1 MAIDPKSRSSAAEAL
16 VAELRRTVDLGHA
29 FDEALAARLG
39 LNLTDLRCSSLVER
53 EGPLTAGKLATAMG
67 LTTGAITG
75 VLDRLERAG
84 FVKRSRDPA
93 DRRQVIVESIPARGD
108 AVDAILVPFVQ
119 AMDAWSARFREEE
132 LDAFARYLRG
142 FGEVMQEQA
151 GRLRAEAGVAG
162 MAREGEGDELTFP
175 LDGAKAGRLE
185 IPSGASNVRILGDA
199 AMDPRLLFRGRF
211 QGRQPKVDAQGGVVR
226 MEYTRFTLFDLR
238 KLASKLT
245 LNAAIPWSILL
256 RGGISKLEAD
266 LRGLALES
274 LEIRGG
280 LSHATFHLGRP
291 AGTVPLRLTGGS
303 HRLLIR
309 RPADVPVCVRV
320 SGGAN
325 RLALD
330 SMFFGAIGGHSRVES
345 PEYAGASDRYDVEVT
360 GGASSFTI
368 DAG

>member
-1 MAIDPKSRSSAAEAL
+1 MAIDPKSRPGAAEAL
-16 VAELRRTVDLGHA
+16 LEELRRAVDHGHA

-39 LNLTDLRCSSLVER
+39 LNLTDLRCSSLVDR
-53 EGPLTAGKLATAMG
+53 EGPLTAGKLAATMG

-93 DRRQVIVESIPARGD
+93 DRRQVIVTSVPARGES
-108 AVDAILVPFVQ
+108 VGAILTPFVL
-119 AMDAWSARFREEE
+119 AMDAWSSRFREEE
-132 LDAFARYLRG
+132 LEAFSRYLRG

-151 GRLRAEAGVAG
+151 ARLRADAGA
-162 MAREGEGDELTFP
+162 AREAVGDELSFP
-175 LDGAKAGRLE
+175 LAGAARGRLE
-185 IPSGASNVRILGDA
+185 IPSGASNVRIVGDA
-199 AMDPRLLFRGRF
+199 AIDALFTGRF
-211 QGRQPKVDAQGGVVR
+211 QGRQPKVVARGGVVR

-238 KLASKLT
+238 RLASRLT
-245 LNAAIPWSILL
+245 LNAGIPWSILL
-256 RGGISKLEAD
+256 QGGISKLEAD
-266 LRGLALES
+266 LRELTLES

-291 AGTVPLRLTGGS
+291 AGTVPVRLTGGS

-330 SMFFGAIGGHSRVES
+330 SMHFGAVGGHSRVES
-345 PEYAGASDRYDVEVT
+345 PDYSNAADRYDVEVA
-360 GGASSFTI
+360 GGASGLTI
-368 DAG
+368 EAV